1 MLTRVKSLLAEGKT
15 FAFETTLAT
24 KSYGPLVKE
33 AQQMGYEVSL
43 FYFWLSSPELAEVRV
58 RNRVAAGGHNIPVD
72 VIHRRYRAGIRNL
85 FSIFMKIVDYWVVID
100 SSNPVPSKIAEGKKN
115 LDTVIFDSLIFEH
128 IASYES

>member
-1 MLTRVKSLLAEGKT
+1 
-15 FAFETTLAT
+15 
-24 KSYGPLVKE
+24 
-33 AQQMGYEVSL
+33 MGYEVSL